1 MRVDAYENR
10 LKLLTACRDLIAQQ
24 GTTEVTVKEIIHYAG
39 LSSATFFRHF
49 GSKDAVIDE
58 VSINRWSLLEF
69 HARRPL
75 AQEDDHEAS
84 LKQIIRILE
93 LFTRMITSDD
103 AFINATGL
111 RIGQT
116 PGAIRP
122 IRETFEPNFANLWVD
137 AQRRGTIKPWAH
149 PRDAID
155 LSASIRDKQRR
166 LPMLTTLVSG
176 LCADTI
182 DAEELIADLFSTG
195 HNRLPLR

>member
-10 LKLLTACRDLIAQQ
+10 IKLLTACRDVIAQY
-24 GTTEVTVKEIIHYAG
+24 GTTAVTVKEIVNQAG

-58 VSINRWSLLEF
+58 VSINRWSILEF

-75 AQEDDHEAS
+75 NVDEQDAS
-84 LKQIIRILE
+84 LKQVVRILE

-103 AFINATGL
+103 RFINATGL
-111 RIGQT
+111 RIGRSPT
-116 PGAIRP
+116 AIIP
-122 IRETFEPNFANLWVD
+122 IRQEFEPNFADLWVD
-137 AQRRGTIKPWAH
+137 AQRRGGIRLWAH

-155 LSASIRDKQRR
+155 MTTSIRDKRRR

-176 LCADTI
+176 LCT
-182 DAEELIADLFSTG
+182 DAIHTEQLMSDLFSTG
-195 HNRLPLR
+195 NGRLPLR